1 MGGDPSER
9 TSTPSAVN
17 APPEAPPSAPESEP
31 VSGEPRISTGN
42 PDLDTI
48 LRGGLVSRRPYL
60 VVGPAGTGKT
70 KLVLQFLCEGVRR
83 GEKVLLI
90 TLEDPPNEM
99 RINHRALQPELDQVC
114 VFDAIPDVMRYER
127 APFKD
132 IAAVRSSVPF
142 SEVPPT
148 IRKTAELVSVEVTF
162 SALEQ
167 TLKMEMAKRSFTRLA
182 VDSLTALQYFCMKGI
197 DETLGAQTFLRFLS
211 DLRITTLLT
220 VEAPVE
226 EVETAERLLARG
238 EIRLFRWELDGLTVR
253 AIGVEKFRGSAH
265 DVRLHPYRISSRG
278 LDIDLRTTI
287 SRDTRRVVEP
297 TGNLLVK
304 GTSEGL
310 SVRPSEVGQ
319 ILSDVGDLVAVG
331 IDVAP
336 VQAELAEMRAAADAH
351 KGDEVALHLIRA
363 RALVSELATLWNPR
377 GAPTEPGASSPEGVR
392 VVRIAD
398 QAGALRV
405 GAPPLGVAPP
415 PVAAARTSL
424 DRWASETGTLP
435 LAALAPSMPSE
446 PTPPDGGIAPLPAGS
461 APNAPAGPSVP
472 SEPSPPAP
480 AEPSAAAPVPAASIP
495 NARDEPAAPSVPTT
509 PNIQPEATPPE
520 PPSPVPA
527 APAAAPR
534 PLRGPLPRA
543 VSAPPLPGP
552 QEAAPPP
559 DIPSIPRPTAAG
571 VAVAPAPNVA
581 PSRPG
586 ARVRARP
593 PLPVVA
599 RPPAPAP
606 PVVPPAPVQ
615 ASPEA
620 RPSAAAAALPS
631 APSAPRTRPPS
642 GRSRSRAGSTAPAA
656 PVGAAIV
663 VTDLAAPATVPPMAG
678 TSQPTAEA
686 ARPPTRRR
694 RSKATAADGTTPAPR
709 RRASPRR
716 KAPPVTHADPG
727 TPPPDDHAEPAP
739 APQPPTAGGANPSAP
754 APAPEANAAEAP

>member
-1 MGGDPSER
+1 
-9 TSTPSAVN
+9 VN

-31 VSGEPRISTGN
+31 ATGEPRTSTGN
-42 PDLDTI
+42 PELDTI
-48 LRGGLVSRRPYL
+48 LRGGLVARRPYL

-99 RINHRALQPELDQVC
+99 RINHRALQPELDQVY

-226 EVETAERLLARG
+226 DVETAERLLARG
-238 EIRLFRWELDGLTVR
+238 EIRLFRWELEGLTVR

-278 LDIDLRTTI
+278 LDVDLRTTI

-297 TGNLLVK
+297 TGELIVT
-304 GTSEGL
+304 GAPEVL
-310 SVRPSEVGQ
+310 SGRPAEVGQ
-319 ILSDVGDLVAVG
+319 VLSDVGDLAAVG

-336 VQAELAEMRAAADAH
+336 VQAELAEMRAAIDAR

-377 GAPTEPGASSPEGVR
+377 GGPAESGASTPEGAR

-398 QAGALRV
+398 LAGALRV
-405 GAPPLGVAPP
+405 GAPPTGVSPP
-415 PVAAARTSL
+415 PVVPARTNL
-424 DRWASETGTLP
+424 DRWASETGTPPSAVLVSP
-435 LAALAPSMPSE
+435 APSGPAPPEGAAPPAAVDVAAPSSE
-446 PTPPDGGIAPLPAGS
+446 PVLSVEPPDGGGARGPPSPRPAPEPPIAAPTEPATTAPLPAEPAPS
-461 APNAPAGPSVP
+461 AQVGPALAPAPAAPAG
-472 SEPSPPAP
+472 EPQPAIAEASPPAP
-480 AEPSAAAPVPAASIP
+480 V
-495 NARDEPAAPSVPTT
+495 EPAAEVRSAPGPSARRAP
-509 PNIQPEATPPE
+509 TPPLPGAQG
-520 PPSPVPA
+520 PPVPPEVPLATAPPTSAVEAPA
-527 APAAAPR
+527 APAT
-534 PLRGPLPRA
+534 RA
-543 VSAPPLPGP
+543 
-552 QEAAPPP
+552 
-559 DIPSIPRPTAAG
+559 
-571 VAVAPAPNVA
+571 A
-581 PSRPG
+581 PSRTG

-593 PLPVVA
+593 PLPMVA
-599 RPPAPAP
+599 RPPPPAP
-606 PVVPPAPVQ
+606 PSPSPVPIP

-620 RPSAAAAALPS
+620 APHAPAPAAPAAPG
-631 APSAPRTRPPS
+631 APRTRAPT
-642 GRSRSRAGSTAPAA
+642 GRSRSRAGSAA
-656 PVGAAIV
+656 AAVPSAGAIV
-663 VTDLAAPATVPPMAG
+663 VTDLSAPAAAPSDSGA
-678 TSQPTAEA
+678 SEA
-686 ARPPTRRR
+686 ARPPARRR
-694 RSKATAADGTTPAPR
+694 RSKAADGTTPPPR
-709 RRASPRR
+709 RRSSSRR

-727 TPPPDDHAEPAP
+727 TPPPEGPTEAATPAPPPAP
-739 APQPPTAGGANPSAP
+739 AAPDPSAA
-754 APAPEANAAEAP
+754 APAAEAKPSEAP